1 MRLPFKTET
10 DALRMTMALGLVVA
24 ASVLVGALTSRA
36 YGVVVFAAGIAGGIT
51 FELSGRDASAGAA
64 LREATHAPHPEAGSG
79 RGKHILV
86 VALEALAGERL
97 SAELTAAGGPDVQL
111 DVLAPV
117 LSSRSHYWSSDLDRE
132 SDDARQRLEA
142 SLAWAAA
149 RGFRARG
156 EVGDPDPLVAVEDE
170 LRAFGADEVF
180 VVMHARDH
188 MNWLAGRMIGHLSR
202 ELDVPIREF
211 VAGDDRPREE
221 LSPERRAD

>member
-24 ASVLVGALTSRA
+24 AAVLVGALTSRA
-36 YGVVVFAAGIAGGIT
+36 YGVVVFAAGLAAGIT
-51 FELSGRDASAGAA
+51 FELSGREADAGAA

-79 RGKHILV
+79 RGRHILV

-97 SAELTAAGGPDVQL
+97 GVELTAAGGADVQL

-117 LSSRSHYWSSDLDRE
+117 LSSRSHYWSSDIDRE
-132 SDDARQRLEA
+132 SNDARQRLDT
-142 SLAWAAA
+142 SLAWAAD
-149 RGFRARG
+149 RGFNARG
-156 EVGDPDPLVAVEDE
+156 EVGDPDPRLAVEDE

-188 MNWLAGRMIGHLSR
+188 MSWLANRMIGHLSR
-202 ELDVPIREF
+202 ELDVPVREF
-211 VAGDDRPREE
+211 VAGDDHTREDVQPQRP
-221 LSPERRAD
+221 AG

>member
-10 DALRMTMALGLVVA
+10 DALRMTIATGLVVA

-36 YGVVVFAAGIAGGIT
+36 YGMVLLAAGIAAGIT
-51 FELSGRDASAGAA
+51 FELSGRAADAGSA

-79 RGKHILV
+79 GGRHILV
-86 VALEALAGERL
+86 VAIETLAGERL
-97 SAELTAAGGPDVQL
+97 GAELTAAGGADLQL

-117 LSSRSHYWSSDLDRE
+117 LASRSHYWSSDIDRE
-132 SDDARQRLEA
+132 CDAARQRLEA

-149 RGFRARG
+149 RGFKARG

-188 MNWLAGRMIGHLSR
+188 MSWLANRIGHLSG
-202 ELDVPIREF
+202 ELDVPVREF
-211 VAGDDRPREE
+211 VAGDDQAREDVRQERP
-221 LSPERRAD
+221 PT

>member
-10 DALRMTMALGLVVA
+10 DALRMTMALGFVIA

-36 YGVVVFAAGIAGGIT
+36 YGVVVFAAGIAAGIT
-51 FELSGRDASAGAA
+51 FELSGREADAGSA
-64 LREATHAPHPEAGSG
+64 LREATHAPHPEAGSARG
-79 RGKHILV
+79 RHILV
-86 VALEALAGERL
+86 VALETLAGERL
-97 SAELTAAGGPDVQL
+97 AAELTAAGGADLQL

-117 LSSRSHYWSSDLDRE
+117 LSSRSHYWSSDIDRE
-132 SDDARQRLEA
+132 CDAARQRLEA

-149 RGFRARG
+149 RGFKARG

-188 MNWLAGRMIGHLSR
+188 MSWLANRLIGHLST
-202 ELDVPIREF
+202 ELDVPVREF
-211 VAGDDRPREE
+211 VAGDDQAREDVAQERPP
-221 LSPERRAD
+221 S